1 MGIKLKRSAVA
12 GKTPAVGDLELG
24 ELAIN
29 THDGKLYLK
38 KCDGAET
45 IVDITAFD
53 DARHGARAGGT
64 LHAAATTSVAG
75 FMSPSDKVKLDGVA
89 EGADATGE
97 TIQSATAKTTPIDA
111 DTMGLID
118 SAASNVLRKLTFAN
132 LKATLKSYFDTLYVA
147 LSGSAL
153 TGGFTATAADDGTKS
168 SGTYTPSPATGNYKR
183 IVNGGAFTLAEP
195 SEAGDYDLA
204 ILMTNNGSAGAL
216 TFSGFDKVAG
226 DDLTTTNGHAFFLN
240 IRKLNGKTRIFVE
253 ALQ

>member
-12 GKTPAVGDLELG
+12 GKAPAVGDLELG

-38 KCDGAET
+38 KYDGAET

-75 FMSPSDKVKLDGVA
+75 FMSPSDKVKLDGIA
-89 EGADATGE
+89 EGADVTGE
-97 TIQSATAKTTPIDA
+97 TIQSATAKTTPADA
-111 DTMGLID
+111 DTMGLLD

-168 SGTYTPSPATGNYKR
+168 SGTYTPTPTGGNYRK
-183 IVNGGAFTLAEP
+183 IINGGAFTLAAPGAE
-195 SEAGDYDLA
+195 GDYDLA
-204 ILMTNNGSAGAL
+204 IWITNNASAGAV
-216 TFSGFDKVAG
+216 TFSGFDKVGG
-226 DDLTTTNGHAFFLN
+226 DDLDTVNGNDFFLN
-240 IRKLNGKTRIFVE
+240 IRKLGGLTRVLVE
-253 ALQ
+253 KLQ